1 MSACAVLLQE
11 DKSNSLTKAKNVMEL
26 ALWSGGEH
34 FKNEQDVKIWIDTA
48 RADCVDTLVSFKM
61 NMLIFK
67 LLKF

>member
-1 MSACAVLLQE
+1 
-11 DKSNSLTKAKNVMEL
+11 MEL